1 MTAAVAD
8 ACVVTVPL
16 TPAVRHAAASVAARA
31 GLEIADLVR
40 MFLTRVATDDRLPY
54 DPFASADYGDEEPN
68 EETLEAIREAES
80 GNYRVYDSL
89 EEMMQDMERE
99 EARGERGRF
108 WNRFGRRDRADDGY
122 RQESWQE
129 HVGNGPDYGQ
139 QDGWQ
144 NAQGGADYNNYN
156 RAVRTATETV
166 TTTVITMPKKA
177 VTVIRPT
184 TAMKATATATTTVIT
199 MHGRGAAK
207 AASAWSSR
215 RSSAASSPHRSRS
228 RSLSY

>member
-99 EARGERGRF
+99 EAQELQEKLRHAETRSNGALQA
-108 WNRFGRRDRADDGY
+108 RR
-122 RQESWQE
+122 E
-129 HVGNGPDYGQ
+129 
-139 QDGWQ
+139 
-144 NAQGGADYNNYN
+144 
-156 RAVRTATETV
+156 TA
-166 TTTVITMPKKA
+166 
-177 VTVIRPT
+177 
-184 TAMKATATATTTVIT
+184 
-199 MHGRGAAK
+199 
-207 AASAWSSR
+207 
-215 RSSAASSPHRSRS
+215 SRS
-228 RSLSY
+228 WHRHVKAQRAACLARQ